1 MEKYY
6 QVINLCESVDRNDL
20 SEFLQDIIES
30 IKPILEEVEDSD
42 YSSEED
48 SKSSEDEEI
57 DEGGCRAAPHPSH
70 KKIEEEDYKV
80 HIDENG
86 FWSFVFSDDEED

>member
-6 QVINLCESVDRNDL
+6 QVINLCDSVDRNDL
-20 SEFLQDIIES
+20 SEFLQELVEQ
-30 IKPILEEVEDSD
+30 IKPILEEVDDSD
-42 YSSEED
+42 YEVDASS
-48 SKSSEDEEI
+48 SDEEI
-57 DEGGCRAAPHPSH
+57 DEGEPPSH

-86 FWSFVFSDDEED
+86 FWSFVFSDEED

>member
-20 SEFLQDIIES
+20 SEFLQELVEQ
-30 IKPILEEVEDSD
+30 IKPILEEVDDSD
-42 YSSEED
+42 YEVDASS
-48 SKSSEDEEI
+48 SDEEI
-57 DEGGCRAAPHPSH
+57 DEGEPPSH

-86 FWSFVFSDDEED
+86 FWSFVFSDEED

>member
-6 QVINLCESVDRNDL
+6 QVINLCDSVDRNDL
-20 SEFLQDIIES
+20 SEFLQELVES
-30 IKPILEEVEDSD
+30 IRPILEEVDDSD
-42 YSSEED
+42 YEVDASS
-48 SKSSEDEEI
+48 SDEEI
-57 DEGGCRAAPHPSH
+57 DEGEPPSH

-86 FWSFVFSDDEED
+86 FWSFVFSDEED